1 MKKISVII
9 FSSLLTIAGVHDA
22 SAHAQLTSSNPAKN
36 QIVNTLPPIVWL
48 EFDGN
53 LMILGDKQVNRISV
67 TNSKN
72 VVVSM
77 GEALVGGARISS
89 KLKPGLPPG
98 KYSVAYRIVSED
110 GHPVQGTYSFTYK
123 PK

>member
-1 MKKISVII
+1 MKKINSII
-9 FSSLLTIAGVHDA
+9 FSSLLTITGVQNA
-22 SAHAQLTSSNPAKN
+22 SAHAHLTSSNPAKN
-36 QIVNTLPPIVWL
+36 QTVKTLPSIVWL

-67 TNSKN
+67 TNSKK

-77 GEALVGGARISS
+77 GETLVSGARISS

-98 KYSVAYRIVSED
+98 NYSVTYRIVSED
-110 GHPVQGTYSFTYK
+110 GHPVEGSFSFTYK

>member
-1 MKKISVII
+1 MKKINSII
-9 FSSLLTIAGVHDA
+9 FSSLLTITGVQNA
-22 SAHAQLTSSNPAKN
+22 SAHAHLTSSNPAKN

-67 TNSKN
+67 TNSKK

-77 GEALVGGARISS
+77 GETLVSGARISS

-98 KYSVAYRIVSED
+98 NYSVTYRIVSED
-110 GHPVQGTYSFTYK
+110 GHPVEGSFSFTYK

>member
-1 MKKISVII
+1 MKKINAII
-9 FSSLLTIAGVHDA
+9 FASLLSITGVQNA
-22 SAHAQLTSSNPAKN
+22 SAHAHLTSSNPAKN
-36 QIVNTLPPIVWL
+36 QIVKTLPPIVWL

-53 LMILGDKQVNRISV
+53 LMIIGEKQVNRISV
-67 TNSKN
+67 TNSKK
-72 VVVSM
+72 VEVST

-98 KYSVAYRIVSED
+98 KYSVTYRIVSED
-110 GHPVQGTYSFTYK
+110 GHPVEGSFFFTYK

>member
-1 MKKISVII
+1 MKKITLTTI
-9 FSSLLTIAGVHDA
+9 SLLLAITGVQNA

-36 QIVNTLPPIVWL
+36 QTIKTLPPIVWL

-53 LMILGDKQVNRISV
+53 LLTLGDKQVNRMSV
-67 TNSKN
+67 INSKK
-72 VVVSM
+72 VVVSI

-89 KLKPGLPPG
+89 KLKPGLPQG
-98 KYSVAYRIVSED
+98 RYCVTYRIVSED
-110 GHPVQGTYSFTYK
+110 GHQVEGSYFFTYK

>member
-1 MKKISVII
+1 MKKINSII
-9 FSSLLTIAGVHDA
+9 FSSLLTIAGVQNA
-22 SAHAQLTSSNPAKN
+22 SAHAQLTSSNPPKN
-36 QIVNTLPPIVWL
+36 QTIRTLPPIVWL

-53 LMILGDKQVNRISV
+53 LMILGEKLVNRISV
-67 TNSKN
+67 TNSKK
-72 VVVSM
+72 VVVST

-98 KYSVAYRIVSED
+98 KYLVTYRIVSED
-110 GHPVQGTYSFTYK
+110 GHPVEGSFSFTYK

>member
-1 MKKISVII
+1 MKKINAII
-9 FSSLLTIAGVHDA
+9 FASLLTITGVQNA

-36 QIVNTLPPIVWL
+36 QTVKTLPPIVWL

-67 TNSKN
+67 TNSKK

-77 GEALVGGARISS
+77 GETLVSGARISS

-98 KYSVAYRIVSED
+98 NYSVTYRIVSED
-110 GHPVQGTYSFTYK
+110 GHPVEGSFSFTYK